1 MGETKKAA
9 PEEQPNTINDT
20 FSSNSI
26 ISQDSLECLNQVA
39 GVFGGEVTFLRLR
52 GYSSSNKETDQKK
65 KYSAAKT
72 PIDKNW
78 TSDDFESLPFIEL
91 AQWIDR
97 GGWIGMR
104 IPDGHII
111 VDVDNV
117 HEGHAISLLLRHH
130 DIKHHQLKT
139 PNGYQ
144 FVFKDAELINRQN
157 VKVFTECGFEVD
169 YRLQKK
175 GQIVIPT
182 PGTAGREWLH
192 VDQRDL
198 DKMPNWFSPI
208 YQISDKN
215 IRPFNIP
222 IAEGSRNTILYQH
235 ACRLKKMA
243 RSEEQILNAIDFMGT
258 HLCVPSVDLNEINT
272 IVGSA
277 MKHIDTVIQV
287 DRSSKALSSN
297 GDKYDSDAEGISPK
311 ERPKFNNTDLG
322 NAKRLVHYFGDDL
335 KYCFAFGSW
344 YVWDGKRWGIDQ
356 TGEIERKAKA
366 TVMKIY
372 KEAMAEDDD
381 KRIILMKHATKTESG
396 QSLTNM
402 IKWARSEEGIPV
414 TPEQLDGDQ
423 WVLNCMNGTLDLK
436 TGKLLPHQRDQF
448 MTNILPVEYDPSAEC
463 PNWIKFLNRIM
474 QDAQGNERPGL
485 VEFLQRAVGYA
496 LTGSI
501 KEQVIFFLYGSGKNG
516 KSTFINTIKDLLGDY
531 ARQSS
536 TETFMAKQN
545 SGGATNDL
553 ARLKGARLVS
563 AVESEEGKKLAESLI
578 KQLTGG
584 EPITARFL
592 HKEFFEFTPTF
603 KIFFVTNHKPQIR
616 NSDLGIWRRIRLI
629 PFNATIRV
637 DEDDKSLPEKLRDEM
652 PGILKW
658 AVEGCLMWQK
668 DGLVA
673 PEEVMNATNE
683 YRDEM
688 DTMSHFV
695 RDFCIV
701 NPLAKASSA
710 DLYDAYKEWC
720 DDNGEYTLT
729 KNKFITK
736 LRERMESHG
745 NPITDYRTNTG
756 RYWKGIALADKT
768 DLPNISETATHGD
781 TQKGVIKDFT
791 TRKENSKSSVTASL
805 KNEIMAGSREVAAAV
820 GMEEGEL

>member
-1 MGETKKAA
+1 MTEKNKAA
-9 PEEQPNTINDT
+9 SEEQPHKV
-20 FSSNSI
+20 SSTSI
-26 ISQDSLECLNQVA
+26 ISQDNLQCLIQVA
-39 GVFGGEVTFLRLR
+39 EVFGGEVAFIRLR
-52 GYSSSNKETDQKK
+52 GYSSSNKETDPYK
-65 KYSAAKT
+65 KYSAAKM

-78 TSDDFESLPFIEL
+78 TGDDFDSPAIGALVQWIEL
-91 AQWIDR
+91 
-97 GGWIGMR
+97 GGWVGMR
-104 IPDGHII
+104 VPTDHII

-117 HEGHAISLLLRHH
+117 DEGHAISQLLQHNNVR
-130 DIKHHQLKT
+130 HHQLKT

-144 FVFKDAELINRQN
+144 FIFKDANLVNKQN
-157 VKVFTECGFEVD
+157 VKMFTDGGFEVD
-169 YRLQKK
+169 YRLQQR
-175 GQIVIPT
+175 GQVVLPT
-182 PGTAGREWLH
+182 SNTEGREWIQIDH
-192 VDQRDL
+192 TDL
-198 DKMPNWFSPI
+198 DEMPYWFSPLF
-208 YQISDKN
+208 QVSDKN
-215 IRPFNIP
+215 ARPFHIP
-222 IAEGSRNTILYQH
+222 IGEGSRNNTLFQH

-243 RSEEQILNAIDFMGT
+243 RTEDQIFKSLEFIGT
-258 HLCVPSVDLNEINT
+258 YLCVPSVDSNEISKT
-272 IVGSA
+272 VQSA
-277 MKHIDTVIQV
+277 MKYKDDVIKV
-287 DRSSKALSSN
+287 DRSPISS
-297 GDKYDSDAEGISPK
+297 SPNDFVRSTEK
-311 ERPKFNNTDLG
+311 HKFNNTDFG
-322 NAKRLVHYFGDDL
+322 NAERLVYHFGDDL
-335 KYCFAFGSW
+335 KYCHLFGTW
-344 YVWDGKRWGIDQ
+344 YIWDGKRWCLDE

-366 TVMKIY
+366 TVRKMY
-372 KEAMAEDDD
+372 KEAIDEEDDH
-381 KRIILMKHATKTESG
+381 RRVALMKHATNSESK
-396 QSLTNM
+396 QRISNM
-402 IKWARSEEGIPV
+402 ISLAQSEEGIPV
-414 TPEQLDGDQ
+414 TPAQLDGDQ
-423 WVLNCMNGTLDLK
+423 WVLNCTNGTLDLK
-436 TGKLLPHQRDQF
+436 TGELVPHQREQF
-448 MTNILPVEYDPSAEC
+448 MTNLISVEYNPNADC

-536 TETFMAKQN
+536 TETFMAKQS

-563 AVESEEGKKLAESLI
+563 AVESEEGKRLAESLI

-720 DDNGEYTLT
+720 EDNGEYTLT

-768 DLPNISETATHGD
+768 DLPNISDTVTQGD
-781 TQKGVIKDFT
+781 TQKGVIKDFAI
-791 TRKENSKSSVTASL
+791 RKENTKNSVTSVT